1 MAIAR
6 RFVLTNASCAENGV
20 MWKFSCATNSWKT
33 ASDMFYVICLCYWQ
47 DIIIGT
53 QKQLSISAQN
63 YQITDKF
70 KNLWMFKIW
79 SPPVTNCIF
88 YNPINWRLIFTSQHL
103 QHIFR
108 FTHLCSRAFSLHNK
122 RIRKTFL
129 YSITDKYRTL
139 HKTTTHKNINFAKVC
154 NIHSHIRQH
163 KLQTWIVCHSFH
175 PASIAHFV
183 SYISTRY
190 SAVCMLTFSY

>member
-108 FTHLCSRAFSLHNK
+108 FTHLCSRAFSHTISVLEKHFF
-122 RIRKTFL
+122 T
-129 YSITDKYRTL
+129 
-139 HKTTTHKNINFAKVC
+139 A
-154 NIHSHIRQH
+154 
-163 KLQTWIVCHSFH
+163 LQTN
-175 PASIAHFV
+175 IAHFTKQQHIKILISLKCVTFTVIFGNINLNRV
-183 SYISTRY
+183 SFVS
-190 SAVCMLTFSY
+190 SC